1 MQCAAHYPWFTR
13 TLIGMIPKSAMKT
26 HDEHGTYTHNRVM
39 KRIELGKTRNDLI
52 EGLLMKQDELQIS
65 QRDLESNA
73 SLLIIAGSETTATLL
88 SGVLFLLLT
97 NPDCLS
103 RLKHEVRSTFA
114 AEADITIASVSTLPY
129 MLACLDEA
137 LRCYPPIA
145 SGLPRVVAKGGKTL
159 CGKYVPEDVSLQSLF
174 LSQEESTLSLTYYVK
189 THVAVWQWATCHY
202 KDNFV
207 EPFAYRPE
215 RWIEGEN
222 EKYAAD
228 RRDAMQPF
236 SFGPRNC
243 IGRKYVSPYILSS
256 FCQFPLKML
265 FGGTVKS

>member
-174 LSQEESTLSLTYYVK
+174 LFVSRREYFVTNILCQDSRRR
-189 THVAVWQWATCHY
+189 VAMGNMPLQGQLRRAICLPTGAMDRGREREVCGRQARRHAA
-202 KDNFV
+202 FLL
-207 EPFAYRPE
+207 RP
-215 RWIEGEN
+215 
-222 EKYAAD
+222 A
-228 RRDAMQPF
+228 
-236 SFGPRNC
+236 
-243 IGRKYVSPYILSS
+243 
-256 FCQFPLKML
+256 
-265 FGGTVKS
+265 